1 MDFLLSHPELHES
14 FRKGDDETL
23 GMVYEDL
30 EPELIELFTGGFLVE
45 STGMRVPP
53 LTNPDD
59 VADLVSETMLLVLAP
74 DVRARWDGER
84 PFSKYAFATARNLR
98 VTHYRKTHREKP
110 SSDRESYENAEL
122 RIGGAAEPEKSRVPP
137 EAQKVLDQY
146 LANAPD
152 RIRAL
157 HVARH
162 DDDLSREETGKRL
175 GISETRVHQLE
186 QRMLRELHKLM
197 KRAGVHSSADRLT
210 PSPGEAR
217 HG

>member
-1 MDFLLSHPELHES
+1 LDFLLSHPELHEK

-23 GMVYEDL
+23 GQVYEEL
-30 EPELIELFTGGFLVE
+30 EPELIELFTGGFTVE

-74 DVRARWDGER
+74 DVRSRWDGER
-84 PFSKYAFATARNLR
+84 PFSGYAWATARNLR
-98 VTHYRKTHREKP
+98 VTHYRKNHREKP
-110 SSDRESYENAEL
+110 ASDRESYETAEV
-122 RIGGAAEPEKSRVPP
+122 RIGGAAEPERSRVPP
-137 EAQKVLDQY
+137 EAKAVIDRY
-146 LANAPD
+146 LASAPE

-162 DDDLSREETGKRL
+162 DDDLSREETGRRL
-175 GISETRVHQLE
+175 GISETRVQQLE
-186 QRMLRELHKLM
+186 ERMLSDLYKLM

-210 PSPGEAR
+210 PSPGESR